1 MRYVKILGGIGTLLM
16 MSACNQPEPLRTVSD
31 FCLNSRV
38 ISFEPAPSEAAEDAQ
53 PGNQFDTDMTRDE
66 IIAQNAVYR
75 SLCLTPD
82 GS

>member
-1 MRYVKILGGIGTLLM
+1 MRYVKMFAAIGTLLM
-16 MSACNQPEPLRTVSD
+16 MSACGQQEPLRTVSD

-53 PGNQFDTDMTRDE
+53 PGNQFDTDQTRDE
-66 IIAQNAVYR
+66 IISQNAVYR
-75 SLCLTPD
+75 SLCLSPD